1 MPDWAA
7 IRAEYIAGGTSYRK
21 LAARYDVSLH
31 TLRKRAERE
40 KWTEMRSRAY
50 AMAGTKSIEQAA
62 EAAATYDS
70 RIYAT
75 ADKLLDKVSESIEA
89 IDSTDTGSMR
99 QIAAILRDLQ
109 DIKGMRSELM
119 RRETEARIAKLRRE
133 AEREDSPDER
143 VIEVRFAGGDIEELS
158 E

>member
-1 MPDWAA
+1 MPDWTA

-21 LAARYDVSLH
+21 LAARYEVSLH

-40 KWTEMRSRAY
+40 RWTEMRSQAY

-119 RRETEARIAKLRRE
+119 RREAEARIAKLRRE
-133 AEREDSPDER
+133 AEREER
-143 VIEVRFAGGDIEELS
+143 GDAETVIEVRMAGDVETWAE
-158 E
+158 

>member
-1 MPDWAA
+1 MTDWAA

-21 LAARYDVSLH
+21 LAARYEVSLH

-40 KWTEMRSRAY
+40 RWTEMRSRAY
-50 AMAGTKSIEQAA
+50 AMAGTKSVEKAA
-62 EAAATYDS
+62 EAAAAYDS

-75 ADKLLDKVSESIEA
+75 ADKLLDKVACA
-89 IDSTDTGSMR
+89 IDEVGSTDTGSMR

-109 DIKGMRSELM
+109 DIKGLRCDLN
-119 RRETEARIAKLRRE
+119 RREQEARIAKLRRD

>member
-1 MPDWAA
+1 MTDWAA

-50 AMAGTKSIEQAA
+50 AMAGTKSVEQAA

-75 ADKLLDKVSESIEA
+75 ADKLLDKVSEAIEA
-89 IDSTDTGSMR
+89 INGTDTGSMR

-109 DIKGMRSELM
+109 DIKGLRSDLD
-119 RRETEARIAKLRRE
+119 RREQEARIAKLRRE

>member
-1 MPDWAA
+1 MTDWAA

-21 LAARYDVSLH
+21 LAARYAVSLH

-40 KWTEMRSRAY
+40 KWTEMRSQAY
-50 AMAGTKSIEQAA
+50 AMAGTKSVEKAA

-75 ADKLLDKVSESIEA
+75 ADKLLDRVSEAIEA
-89 IDSTDTGSMR
+89 IDGTDTGSMR

-109 DIKGMRSELM
+109 DIKGLRSDLD
-119 RRETEARIAKLRRE
+119 RREQEARIAKLRRE
-133 AEREDSPDER
+133 AERDDEGDR
-143 VIEVRFAGGDIEELS
+143 VVEIRLSGALEEYS

>member
-50 AMAGTKSIEQAA
+50 AMAGTKSVEQAA

-75 ADKLLDKVSESIEA
+75 ADKLLDKVSEAIEA
-89 IDSTDTGSMR
+89 IDGTDTGSMR

-119 RRETEARIAKLRRE
+119 RREAEARIAKLRRE
-133 AEREDSPDER
+133 AEREDEGDR
-143 VIEVRFAGGDIEELS
+143 VVEIRLSSELEEYS
-158 E
+158 K

>member
-1 MPDWAA
+1 MTDWAA

-21 LAARYDVSLH
+21 LAAKYAVSLS

-40 KWTEMRSRAY
+40 RWTEMRSQAY

-75 ADKLLDKVSESIEA
+75 ADKLLDKVSEAIEA
-89 IDSTDTGSMR
+89 IDGTDTGSMR

-133 AEREDSPDER
+133 AERDER
-143 VIEVRFAGGDIEELS
+143 GDAETVIEVRMTGDVETWAE
-158 E
+158 

>member
-1 MPDWAA
+1 MTDWAA

-21 LAARYDVSLH
+21 LAAKYEVSLH

-40 KWTEMRSRAY
+40 KWTEMRARAY
-50 AMAGTKSIEQAA
+50 AMAGTKSVEKAA

-75 ADKLLDKVSESIEA
+75 ADKLLDKVSEAIEV
-89 IDSTDTGSMR
+89 IDGADTGSMR

-109 DIKGMRSELM
+109 DIKGLRCDLD
-119 RRETEARIAKLRRE
+119 RREQEARIAKLRRE
-133 AEREDSPDER
+133 AEREDEGER
-143 VIEVRFAGGDIEELS
+143 VVEIRLSGALEEYS

>member
-1 MPDWAA
+1 MTDWAA

-21 LAARYDVSLH
+21 LAAKYAVSLS

-40 KWTEMRSRAY
+40 RWTEMRSQAY

-75 ADKLLDKVSESIEA
+75 ADKLLDKVSEAIEA
-89 IDSTDTGSMR
+89 IDGTDTGSMR

-109 DIKGMRSELM
+109 DIKGLRSDLD
-119 RRETEARIAKLRRE
+119 RREQEARIAKLRRE
-133 AEREDSPDER
+133 AEREDEGDR
-143 VIEVRFAGGDIEELS
+143 VVEIRLSGALEEYS

>member
-1 MPDWAA
+1 MTDWAA
-7 IRAEYIAGGTSYRK
+7 IRAEYIAGGISYRK
-21 LAARYDVSLH
+21 LATKYAVSLS

-40 KWTEMRSRAY
+40 RWGEMRSQAY
-50 AMAGTKSIEQAA
+50 AMAGTKSVEQAA

-75 ADKLLDKVSESIEA
+75 ADKLLDKVSEAIEA
-89 IDSTDTGSMR
+89 IDGTDTGSMR

-133 AEREDSPDER
+133 AEREDEGDR
-143 VIEVRFAGGDIEELS
+143 VVEIRLSSELEEYS
-158 E
+158 K